1 MMLLTGQ
8 QREALF
14 AAIAFIEGLNKLLPD
29 MRLLETATALRE
41 IAYLEDEDAQE
52 DNGSFG
58 LTD

>member
-1 MMLLTGQ
+1 MMLLTGR

-41 IAYLEDEDAQE
+41 IAYLEDEDVQE

>member
-1 MMLLTGQ
+1 MMLLTSR

-29 MRLLETATALRE
+29 VRLLETVTALRE